1 MVILRRDPAHRPRA
15 AARPRRIKI
24 TPLRILILLAVLVIG
39 IGGGGYALLKGWEPS
54 RARYPVQGI
63 TISSANGPINWL
75 ATRGSG
81 IDFAYLVA
89 TSGSTQRDASFAT
102 NLESAKA
109 FGLTNGAIHRY
120 SLCASATAQ
129 ATAFIA
135 TVPRDAAMLPP
146 VVALAFSP
154 LCPAR
159 PSRDRLLAELNIFL
173 NQIEAH
179 GGKPAILR
187 LSHEVEAAYDLS
199 SGINR
204 TLWLEGEFLPPGYA
218 ARPWVMWTAS
228 TWRRVPGIEGPIEWD
243 VVRP

>member
-1 MVILRRDPAHRPRA
+1 MVILQRDPARR
-15 AARPRRIKI
+15 RRIKV
-24 TPLRILILLAVLVIG
+24 TPLRILIVLAILVIG
-39 IGGGGYALLKGWEPS
+39 IGGGGYKLLRDWAPS

-63 TISSANGPINWL
+63 TVSAETGAVNWT
-75 ATRGSG
+75 AAQSAG
-81 IDFAYLVA
+81 IDFAYLLA
-89 TSGSTQRDASFAT
+89 SSGDKARDPSFAA
-102 NLESAKA
+102 NLEGAKII
-109 FGLTNGAIHRY
+109 GLRHGAIHRY

-146 VVALAFSP
+146 VVAFAFSP

-159 PSRDRLLAELNIFL
+159 PSRDKLLAELNIFL

-204 TLWLEGEFLPPGYA
+204 TLWLEGDFLPPGYA
-218 ARPWVMWTAS
+218 TRPWVMWTAS
-228 TWRRVPGIEGPIEWD
+228 TWRRVPGIKASVEWD